1 MARLS
6 KTKGKTMNEELREIL
21 VILGEEASEVSK
33 EIYKILRYGPD
44 QIKPGTDLTN
54 IQHLQNE
61 LGDLGAMIELLQ
73 DLDVGVTRDGMLEA
87 KAKKFEKLKQWSNLT
102 INK

>member
-1 MARLS
+1 
-6 KTKGKTMNEELREIL
+6 MNEELREIL
-21 VILGEEASEVSK
+21 IILQEECNEVAK
-33 EIYKILRYGPD
+33 EICKIMRYGPD
-44 QIKPGTDLTN
+44 QIKPGTELTN
-54 IQHLQNE
+54 IQHLEGE

-73 DLDVGVTRDGMLEA
+73 DQNVGVTRMGMLDA

>member
-1 MARLS
+1 
-6 KTKGKTMNEELREIL
+6 MNEEVREIL

-33 EIYKILRYGPD
+33 EIYKILRFGPD
-44 QIKPGTDLTN
+44 QIKPGTELTN

-73 DLDVGVTRDGMLEA
+73 DQNIGVTRMGMLEA
-87 KAKKFEKLKQWSNLT
+87 KAKKFEKLKEWSNLT